1 MNAQNKRPCK
11 DCERLKFFHGKSTAE
26 ILLLAPLSNFPPSNN
41 QQDIAMS
48 SNLTKRDI
56 ILKIY
61 REFDGTVAQN
71 IVRDIVIG
79 TIDALRDAV
88 AAGQSIELRNFGVFE
103 IQVRKERVGRNPN
116 QPEIDVMIPR
126 RAVVKFKAGK
136 ELKQSLTQLD
146 LDQFAE
152 DDEDAKPARKPA
164 RKPAAKAKA
173 PAKAKA
179 AAKAPAKAGKSS
191 KGR

>member
-1 MNAQNKRPCK
+1 
-11 DCERLKFFHGKSTAE
+11 
-26 ILLLAPLSNFPPSNN
+26 
-41 QQDIAMS
+41 MS

-116 QPEIDVMIPR
+116 QPEIDPALR
-126 RAVVKFKAGK
+126 RDRIVVHGDVPSPIAPPPGCAFGHRTQCANYAKTVDM
-136 ELKQSLTQLD
+136 ELKLMQVGADHWVMNCPCSCRPNGGECPPD
-146 LDQFAE
+146 VV
-152 DDEDAKPARKPA
+152 
-164 RKPAAKAKA
+164 
-173 PAKAKA
+173 
-179 AAKAPAKAGKSS
+179 
-191 KGR
+191 

>member
-1 MNAQNKRPCK
+1 
-11 DCERLKFFHGKSTAE
+11 
-26 ILLLAPLSNFPPSNN
+26 
-41 QQDIAMS
+41 MS

-173 PAKAKA
+173 PTKAKA